1 MEAQI
6 GWGMA
11 MVLMALVAA
20 HAAEEIL
27 SEGRIPGTQ
36 GLGAA
41 VLLQAWAGERI
52 GPLLLLVALALS
64 GVLLGAFWIW
74 LALGIALADLA
85 RHAYRSI
92 QGRESTPC
100 SATGVFPAVYAL
112 AFVGGS
118 LAAPS
123 WAGPSPWGALAVG
136 IACVAIGYLCTQKG
150 RPLAPQRAA
159 LEP

>member
-27 SEGRIPGTQ
+27 SEGHIPGMP

-41 VLLQAWAGERI
+41 MLLQAWVGERI

-64 GVLLGAFWIW
+64 GVLLDAFWIW
-74 LALGIALADLA
+74 LALGIVLADLA
-85 RHAYRSI
+85 QQTAYSI
-92 QGRESTPC
+92 KGGASTAC
-100 SATGVFPAVYAL
+100 AATGVFPAVYAL
-112 AFVGGS
+112 AFIGGS
-118 LAAPS
+118 LAEPS
-123 WAGPSPWGALAVG
+123 WAGPSPWGAMVVG
-136 IACVAIGYLCTQKG
+136 IAFVAIGYLSVQRR
-150 RPLAPQRAA
+150 RPLAPQWTA
-159 LEP
+159 LKP